1 LVSRFALDDFGE
13 AWTAAKTGQAVK
25 PVVVMPG

>member
-13 AWTAAKTGQAVK
+13 AGTAAKTGQAVK